1 MSVFTKADIEIDTF
15 TEYRKH
21 GESIEDLYAYLEEL
35 KSQGVYVV
43 DVTLLSTRTYE
54 SSYYGTKVYYEYMI
68 RVVRPKYQVEVTV
81 NVLDKRTCTYRFN
94 KSKQLGFF
102 KSAEEVESIRKEYLD
117 KSTTD
122 VQFIVDVERFEPLN
136 ESI

>member
-43 DVTLLSTRTYE
+43 
-54 SSYYGTKVYYEYMI
+54 
-68 RVVRPKYQVEVTV
+68 EVTV
-81 NVLDKRTCTYRFN
+81 NRLDDRDYSFHFHR
-94 KSKQLGFF
+94 SESLGFF
-102 KSAEEVESIRKEYLD
+102 KSAEEVESIKKEYLA

-122 VQFIVDVERFEPLN
+122 VQFIVDIECFEPLN

>member
-21 GESIEDLYAYLEEL
+21 GESIEDLYAYLEDL
-35 KSQGVYVV
+35 KSQGIYVV
-43 DVTLLSTRTYE
+43 DVTLVSTRTYE

-68 RVVRPKYQVEVTV
+68 RFVRPKYQVYLTV
-81 NVLDKRTCTYRFN
+81 NRRDDRDYSMHFH
-94 KSKQLGFF
+94 KSESLGFF
-102 KSAEEVESIRKEYLD
+102 KSAEEVEAIRKEYLA

-122 VQFIVDVERFEPLN
+122 VQYIVDIKRFEPLN
-136 ESI
+136 ESV

>member
-35 KSQGVYVV
+35 KSRGVYVV
-43 DVTLLSTRTYE
+43 DVTLVSTRTYE
-54 SSYYGTKVYYEYMI
+54 SSYYGTKVYYEYLI
-68 RVVRPKYQVEVTV
+68 RVIRPKYQVEVTV
-81 NVLDKRTCTYRFN
+81 NRLDDRDCSFHFHR
-94 KSKQLGFF
+94 SESLGFF
-102 KSAEEVESIRKEYLD
+102 KSAEEVESIKKEYLA

-122 VQFIVDVERFEPLN
+122 VQFIVDIECFEPLN